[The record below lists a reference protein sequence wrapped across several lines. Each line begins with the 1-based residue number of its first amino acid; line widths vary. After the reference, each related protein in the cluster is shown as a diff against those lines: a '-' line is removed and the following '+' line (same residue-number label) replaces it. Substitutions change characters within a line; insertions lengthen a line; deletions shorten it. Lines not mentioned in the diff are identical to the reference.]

1 VDLYVGTS
9 GYSYKEWK
17 GNFYPEKFSEK
28 AMLGF
33 YAQHFNSCE
42 INATF
47 YRMPNQTTL
56 EKWAQEVPAGF
67 SFCLKL
73 SQRIT
78 HQKRLKEAGELVE
91 YFSKT
96 ARFLGEKLGP
106 ILVQLPPNLKRDDPR
121 LISFL
126 ELVPSDLK
134 LAFEFRHDSW
144 ATPEVQDILQKRG
157 AALVLS
163 DDEEEPAEGAEAKK
177 PGERELPNIISTAD
191 WGYLRLR
198 RCDYNDVEVA
208 EWARRI
214 KAQPWRAAFVYF
226 KHEDDG
232 TGPDLAQR
240 FQKIWAAPG

>member
-1 VDLYVGTS
+1 MELYVGTS

-17 GNFYPEKFSEK
+17 GTFYPEKLPEK

-33 YAQHFNSCE
+33 YAQHFTSCE

-47 YRMPNQTTL
+47 YRMPSVSTL
-56 EKWAQEVPAGF
+56 LKWASEVPE
-67 SFCLKL
+67 SFRFGLKL

-91 YFSKT
+91 YFTKT
-96 ARFLGEKLGP
+96 ARELGPKLGP
-106 ILVQLPPNLKRDDPR
+106 ILVQLPPNLKRDDAR
-121 LISFL
+121 LVAFL
-126 ELVPSDLK
+126 ELVPPDLL

-144 ATPEVQDILQKRG
+144 AAPEVQAILQNRR

-163 DDEEEPAEGAEAKK
+163 DDEEEAVEGQTLPK
-177 PGERELPNIISTAD
+177 PGERELPAIVSTAA

-198 RCDYNDVEVA
+198 RCDYVDAELA

-214 KAQPWRAAFVYF
+214 KAQAWERAYVYF
-226 KHEDDG
+226 KHEDEG

-240 FQKIWAAPG
+240 FLVAWKG